1 LLNRN
6 PIVVPRILPCLV
18 VVPDKRD
25 ALQDKARIHS
35 RHLSRKIYTTSIQR
49 RGMRYWIPK
58 TRHRPTVMGE
68 AERRA
73 SAAPGSRS
81 DAGAEAVRRRLQAVV
96 RPGRR
101 AGPTFR
107 CAPAHPASES
117 LRLRQLVSPWAPVLG
132 QVSEA
137 RTPPFCH
144 SVFVWPVYH
153 DRSPQGRTES
163 VWRRHREIAGPRQ
176 G

>member
-1 LLNRN
+1 MAKLLT
-6 PIVVPRILPCLV
+6 LLW
-18 VVPDKRD
+18 D
-25 ALQDKARIHS
+25 
-35 RHLSRKIYTTSIQR
+35 
-49 RGMRYWIPK
+49 
-58 TRHRPTVMGE
+58 
-68 AERRA
+68 AERCA

-81 DAGAEAVRRRLQAVV
+81 VAEAVGRRLQAVV

-101 AGPTFR
+101 AGTTFR

-117 LRLRQLVSPWAPVLG
+117 LRLRQLVSPWAPAVLG

-137 RTPPFCH
+137 RTPPVCH

-163 VWRRHREIAGPRQ
+163 VWRRHRETAGPRQ
-176 G
+176 R